1 MAMPVMGATAV
12 ASRVSVRAKSNF
24 HGARVAGVKPV
35 APRPAAVQTRASA
48 RAVEQADDLQLGQVR
63 RWQPPNILA
72 IERDPSCFYRPTRGR
87 GARPIRRRWP
97 VPARTA
103 VPETRS
109 PRRGIA
115 RARARSRRARV
126 AVSEF
131 AQTSSTNQRGETADT
146 PNAIS
151 IGSHT
156 ANPPRPRRD
165 SNTNLTFALP
175 NPSLVSRAHTDRRP
189 HPRGRA
195 LPRSSAGEC
204 LHNRNLPGRGLG
216 QPGPRVSRDSRTRAR
231 LGRVQHFD
239 SRTEPAQ

>member
-1 MAMPVMGATAV
+1 MPVMGATAV
-12 ASRVSVRAKSNF
+12 ASRVSVRAKSKF

-126 AVSEF
+126 VVSEF
-131 AQTSSTNQRGETADT
+131 AQTSSTNQRGESGYAERDIDRIALGEPPSRSMRFEHG
-146 PNAIS
+146 PNLRAPQYV
-151 IGSHT
+151 T
-156 ANPPRPRRD
+156 RLACAQRP
-165 SNTNLTFALP
+165 LP
-175 NPSLVSRAHTDRRP
+175 SPSRARSPSELSRRVP
-189 HPRGRA
+189 PPWKS
-195 LPRSSAGEC
+195 PRSLTLTAGPSC
-204 LHNRNLPGRGLG
+204 F
-216 QPGPRVSRDSRTRAR
+216 S
-231 LGRVQHFD
+231 
-239 SRTEPAQ
+239 

>member
-1 MAMPVMGATAV
+1 MNRNKLRAPPHAGHSSTRSRTSTMASMAMPVMGATAV

-126 AVSEF
+126 AVS
-131 AQTSSTNQRGETADT
+131 SLRKRLRPTNAAKLR
-146 PNAIS
+146 I
-151 IGSHT
+151 
-156 ANPPRPRRD
+156 R
-165 SNTNLTFALP
+165 
-175 NPSLVSRAHTDRRP
+175 
-189 HPRGRA
+189 
-195 LPRSSAGEC
+195 
-204 LHNRNLPGRGLG
+204 
-216 QPGPRVSRDSRTRAR
+216 RTRYQSDR
-231 LGRVQHFD
+231 IR
-239 SRTEPAQ
+239 RTLLALDATRTRT